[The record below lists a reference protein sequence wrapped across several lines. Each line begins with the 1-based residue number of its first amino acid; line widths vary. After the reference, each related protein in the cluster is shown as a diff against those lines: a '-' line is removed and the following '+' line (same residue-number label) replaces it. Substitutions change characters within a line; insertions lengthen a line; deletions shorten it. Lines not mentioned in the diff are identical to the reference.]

1 MIYLTNA
8 AADRG
13 GCSGNPNDVVEGIAQ
28 TLGLNVQGV
37 VLLPHSMSTDITC
50 GQFPKVIRMG
60 NKENR
65 ENAMTLSVIPMT
77 RTTDWESRIGRRVT
91 LRDLHVLSTVVRW
104 GSMAKAASHLAM
116 SQSAVSES
124 IAHLEDAIRV
134 RLLDRTP
141 QGIAPTIYAE
151 TLLKRGHVIFDEL
164 QQAIKDIEF
173 LANPTVGEV
182 RIAIPEFLTEWL
194 LPTAIDKLS
203 RRYPQIVVRVF
214 QPNTMTL
221 EHRELQDRSVDLVVT
236 RVPRSFASDI
246 FDMEALFDDPH
257 FVVAGKGSRWAE
269 ASNIILAELENEP
282 WTIPPSP
289 VIDTLLQEI
298 FETEGLKPPSK
309 RVIAGSVVL
318 RMHLLATGRFLSLFP
333 TSVLR
338 TAAQQWSIKTLP
350 FDLRA
355 KAQPIAILTLKN
367 RTLSAVAQLLIEELR
382 EAAKDLTAKDQ

>member
-1 MIYLTNA
+1 
-8 AADRG
+8 
-13 GCSGNPNDVVEGIAQ
+13 V
-28 TLGLNVQGV
+28 
-37 VLLPHSMSTDITC
+37 
-50 GQFPKVIRMG
+50 G

-65 ENAMTLSVIPMT
+65 EKALTLSVIPMT

-141 QGIAPTIYAE
+141 QGIEPTIYAE

-173 LANPTVGEV
+173 LANPTVGEL

-221 EHRELQDRSVDLVVT
+221 EYRELQDRSVDLVVT
-236 RVPRSFASDI
+236 RVPKSFASDI
-246 FDMEALFDDPH
+246 FDKEVLFDDPH

-269 ASNIILAELENEP
+269 ASNLILAELENEP

-298 FETEGLKPPSK
+298 FETQGLKPPSK

-382 EAAKDLTAKDQ
+382 EVAKDLTAKD

>member
-1 MIYLTNA
+1 
-8 AADRG
+8 
-13 GCSGNPNDVVEGIAQ
+13 
-28 TLGLNVQGV
+28 
-37 VLLPHSMSTDITC
+37 
-50 GQFPKVIRMG
+50 MG
-60 NKENR
+60 NKENG
-65 ENAMTLSVIPMT
+65 ENAMTLSVIPMS

-141 QGIAPTIYAE
+141 QGIEPTIYAE

-173 LANPTVGEV
+173 LANPTVGEL

-298 FETEGLKPPSK
+298 FETQGLKPPSK

>member
-1 MIYLTNA
+1 
-8 AADRG
+8 
-13 GCSGNPNDVVEGIAQ
+13 
-28 TLGLNVQGV
+28 
-37 VLLPHSMSTDITC
+37 
-50 GQFPKVIRMG
+50 MG
-60 NKENR
+60 NKENG

-182 RIAIPEFLTEWL
+182 RIAIPEFLTELL

-221 EHRELQDRSVDLVVT
+221 EHRELQDRGVDLVVT
-236 RVPRSFASDI
+236 RVPKSFASDI

-269 ASNIILAELENEP
+269 ASNVILAELENEP

-318 RMHLLATGRFLSLFP
+318 RMQLLATGRFLSLFP
-333 TSVLR
+333 TAVLR
-338 TAAQQWSIKTLP
+338 TAAQHWSIKTLP

-382 EAAKDLTAKDQ
+382 EAAKDLTAKD

>member
-1 MIYLTNA
+1 
-8 AADRG
+8 
-13 GCSGNPNDVVEGIAQ
+13 
-28 TLGLNVQGV
+28 
-37 VLLPHSMSTDITC
+37 
-50 GQFPKVIRMG
+50 MG
-60 NKENR
+60 NKENG
-65 ENAMTLSVIPMT
+65 ENAMTLSVIPMS

-298 FETEGLKPPSK
+298 FETQGLKPPSK

-382 EAAKDLTAKDQ
+382 EAAKDLTAKD

>member
-1 MIYLTNA
+1 
-8 AADRG
+8 
-13 GCSGNPNDVVEGIAQ
+13 
-28 TLGLNVQGV
+28 
-37 VLLPHSMSTDITC
+37 
-50 GQFPKVIRMG
+50 MG
-60 NKENR
+60 NKENG
-65 ENAMTLSVIPMT
+65 ENAMTLSVIPMS

-298 FETEGLKPPSK
+298 FETQGLKPPSK

-367 RTLSAVAQLLIEELR
+367 RAQLRSSLLR
-382 EAAKDLTAKDQ
+382 SCGRPQET

>member
-1 MIYLTNA
+1 
-8 AADRG
+8 
-13 GCSGNPNDVVEGIAQ
+13 
-28 TLGLNVQGV
+28 
-37 VLLPHSMSTDITC
+37 
-50 GQFPKVIRMG
+50 
-60 NKENR
+60 
-65 ENAMTLSVIPMT
+65 
-77 RTTDWESRIGRRVT
+77 
-91 LRDLHVLSTVVRW
+91 VRW

-116 SQSAVSES
+116 SQSAFSES

-289 VIDTLLQEI
+289 VIHTLLQEI
-298 FETEGLKPPSK
+298 FETQGLKPPSK

-367 RTLSAVAQLLIEELR
+367 RTRSAVAQLLIEELR
-382 EAAKDLTAKDQ
+382 EAAKDLTAKD

>member
-1 MIYLTNA
+1 
-8 AADRG
+8 
-13 GCSGNPNDVVEGIAQ
+13 
-28 TLGLNVQGV
+28 
-37 VLLPHSMSTDITC
+37 
-50 GQFPKVIRMG
+50 MG
-60 NKENR
+60 NKENG
-65 ENAMTLSVIPMT
+65 EYAMTLSVIPMT

-203 RRYPQIVVRVF
+203 RRYPQIVVRVI

-298 FETEGLKPPSK
+298 FETQGLKPPSK

-382 EAAKDLTAKDQ
+382 EAAKDLTAKD

>member
-1 MIYLTNA
+1 
-8 AADRG
+8 
-13 GCSGNPNDVVEGIAQ
+13 
-28 TLGLNVQGV
+28 
-37 VLLPHSMSTDITC
+37 
-50 GQFPKVIRMG
+50 
-60 NKENR
+60 
-65 ENAMTLSVIPMT
+65 MTLSVIPMT

-124 IAHLEDAIRV
+124 IAHLEDAIRI

-236 RVPRSFASDI
+236 RVPKSFASDI
-246 FDMEALFDDPH
+246 FDKEVLFDDPH

-298 FETEGLKPPSK
+298 FETQGLKPPSK

-382 EAAKDLTAKDQ
+382 EVAKDLTAKD

>member
-1 MIYLTNA
+1 
-8 AADRG
+8 
-13 GCSGNPNDVVEGIAQ
+13 
-28 TLGLNVQGV
+28 
-37 VLLPHSMSTDITC
+37 
-50 GQFPKVIRMG
+50 MG
-60 NKENR
+60 NKENG

-173 LANPTVGEV
+173 LANPTVGDV

-236 RVPRSFASDI
+236 RVPKSFASDI
-246 FDMEALFDDPH
+246 FDKEVLFDDPH

-298 FETEGLKPPSK
+298 FETQGLKPPSK

-382 EAAKDLTAKDQ
+382 EVAKDLTAKD

>member
-1 MIYLTNA
+1 
-8 AADRG
+8 
-13 GCSGNPNDVVEGIAQ
+13 
-28 TLGLNVQGV
+28 
-37 VLLPHSMSTDITC
+37 
-50 GQFPKVIRMG
+50 
-60 NKENR
+60 
-65 ENAMTLSVIPMT
+65 MTLSVIPMT

-124 IAHLEDAIRV
+124 IAHLEAAIRV

-236 RVPRSFASDI
+236 RVPKSFASDI

-269 ASNIILAELENEP
+269 ASNVILAELENEP

-338 TAAQQWSIKTLP
+338 TAAQHWSIKTLP

-367 RTLSAVAQLLIEELR
+367 RTRSAVAQLLIEELR
-382 EAAKDLTAKDQ
+382 EAAKDLTAKD

>member
-1 MIYLTNA
+1 
-8 AADRG
+8 
-13 GCSGNPNDVVEGIAQ
+13 
-28 TLGLNVQGV
+28 
-37 VLLPHSMSTDITC
+37 
-50 GQFPKVIRMG
+50 MG
-60 NKENR
+60 NKENG
-65 ENAMTLSVIPMT
+65 ENAMTLSVIPMS

-164 QQAIKDIEF
+164 QQAVKDIEF

-257 FVVAGKGSRWAE
+257 FVVAGKGSCWAE

-298 FETEGLKPPSK
+298 FETQGLKPPSK

>member
-1 MIYLTNA
+1 
-8 AADRG
+8 
-13 GCSGNPNDVVEGIAQ
+13 
-28 TLGLNVQGV
+28 
-37 VLLPHSMSTDITC
+37 
-50 GQFPKVIRMG
+50 MG
-60 NKENR
+60 NKENG
-65 ENAMTLSVIPMT
+65 ENAMTLSVIPMS

-164 QQAIKDIEF
+164 QQAVKDIEF

-298 FETEGLKPPSK
+298 FETQGLKPPSK

-318 RMHLLATGRFLSLFP
+318 RMHLLAMGRFLSLFP

>member
-1 MIYLTNA
+1 
-8 AADRG
+8 
-13 GCSGNPNDVVEGIAQ
+13 
-28 TLGLNVQGV
+28 
-37 VLLPHSMSTDITC
+37 
-50 GQFPKVIRMG
+50 MG
-60 NKENR
+60 NKENG
-65 ENAMTLSVIPMT
+65 ENAMTLSVIPMS

-298 FETEGLKPPSK
+298 FETQGLKPPSK

>member
-1 MIYLTNA
+1 
-8 AADRG
+8 
-13 GCSGNPNDVVEGIAQ
+13 
-28 TLGLNVQGV
+28 
-37 VLLPHSMSTDITC
+37 
-50 GQFPKVIRMG
+50 MG
-60 NKENR
+60 NKENG
-65 ENAMTLSVIPMT
+65 ENAMTLSVIPMS

-164 QQAIKDIEF
+164 QQAVKDIEF

-257 FVVAGKGSRWAE
+257 FVVARKGSRWAE

-298 FETEGLKPPSK
+298 FETQGLKPPSK

-367 RTLSAVAQLLIEELR
+367 RAQLRSSLLR
-382 EAAKDLTAKDQ
+382 SCGRPQET

>member
-1 MIYLTNA
+1 
-8 AADRG
+8 
-13 GCSGNPNDVVEGIAQ
+13 
-28 TLGLNVQGV
+28 
-37 VLLPHSMSTDITC
+37 
-50 GQFPKVIRMG
+50 MG
-60 NKENR
+60 NKENG

-91 LRDLHVLSTVVRW
+91 LRDLHVLSTVVHW

-124 IAHLEDAIRV
+124 IAHLEAAIRV

-236 RVPRSFASDI
+236 RVPKSFASDI

-269 ASNIILAELENEP
+269 ASNVILAELENEP

-382 EAAKDLTAKDQ
+382 EAAKDLTAKD

>member
-1 MIYLTNA
+1 
-8 AADRG
+8 
-13 GCSGNPNDVVEGIAQ
+13 
-28 TLGLNVQGV
+28 
-37 VLLPHSMSTDITC
+37 
-50 GQFPKVIRMG
+50 MG
-60 NKENR
+60 NKENG

-164 QQAIKDIEF
+164 QQAVKDIEF

-298 FETEGLKPPSK
+298 FETQGLKPPSK

>member
-1 MIYLTNA
+1 
-8 AADRG
+8 
-13 GCSGNPNDVVEGIAQ
+13 
-28 TLGLNVQGV
+28 
-37 VLLPHSMSTDITC
+37 
-50 GQFPKVIRMG
+50 MG
-60 NKENR
+60 NKENG
-65 ENAMTLSVIPMT
+65 ENAMTLSVIPMS

-164 QQAIKDIEF
+164 QQAVKDIEF

-298 FETEGLKPPSK
+298 FETQGLKPPSK

>member
-1 MIYLTNA
+1 
-8 AADRG
+8 
-13 GCSGNPNDVVEGIAQ
+13 V
-28 TLGLNVQGV
+28 
-37 VLLPHSMSTDITC
+37 
-50 GQFPKVIRMG
+50 G

-65 ENAMTLSVIPMT
+65 ECAMTLSVIPMT

-124 IAHLEDAIRV
+124 IAHLEDAIRI

-236 RVPRSFASDI
+236 RVPKSFASDI
-246 FDMEALFDDPH
+246 FDKEVLFDDPH

-269 ASNIILAELENEP
+269 ASNLILAELENEP

-298 FETEGLKPPSK
+298 FETQGLKPPSK

-382 EAAKDLTAKDQ
+382 EVAKDLTAKD

>member
-1 MIYLTNA
+1 
-8 AADRG
+8 
-13 GCSGNPNDVVEGIAQ
+13 
-28 TLGLNVQGV
+28 
-37 VLLPHSMSTDITC
+37 
-50 GQFPKVIRMG
+50 MG
-60 NKENR
+60 NKENG

-236 RVPRSFASDI
+236 RVPKSFASDI

-298 FETEGLKPPSK
+298 FETQGLKPPSK

-367 RTLSAVAQLLIEELR
+367 RTRSAVAQLLIEELR
-382 EAAKDLTAKDQ
+382 EAAKDLSAKD

>member
-1 MIYLTNA
+1 
-8 AADRG
+8 
-13 GCSGNPNDVVEGIAQ
+13 V
-28 TLGLNVQGV
+28 
-37 VLLPHSMSTDITC
+37 
-50 GQFPKVIRMG
+50 G

-65 ENAMTLSVIPMT
+65 EYAITLSVIPMT

-173 LANPTVGEV
+173 LVNPTVGEV

-194 LPTAIDKLS
+194 LPTAIDRLS

-236 RVPRSFASDI
+236 RVPKSFASDI
-246 FDMEALFDDPH
+246 FDIEVLFDDPH

-367 RTLSAVAQLLIEELR
+367 RTLSAVAQLLVEALR
-382 EAAKDLTAKDQ
+382 GVAKDLTAKD

>member
-1 MIYLTNA
+1 
-8 AADRG
+8 
-13 GCSGNPNDVVEGIAQ
+13 
-28 TLGLNVQGV
+28 
-37 VLLPHSMSTDITC
+37 
-50 GQFPKVIRMG
+50 MG
-60 NKENR
+60 NKENG
-65 ENAMTLSVIPMT
+65 ENAMTLSVIPMS

-164 QQAIKDIEF
+164 QQAVKDIEF

-269 ASNIILAELENEP
+269 ASNITLAELENEP

-298 FETEGLKPPSK
+298 FETQGLKPPSK

-367 RTLSAVAQLLIEELR
+367 RTVSAVAQLLIEELR
-382 EAAKDLTAKDQ
+382 EVAKDLTAKD

>member
-1 MIYLTNA
+1 
-8 AADRG
+8 
-13 GCSGNPNDVVEGIAQ
+13 
-28 TLGLNVQGV
+28 
-37 VLLPHSMSTDITC
+37 
-50 GQFPKVIRMG
+50 MG
-60 NKENR
+60 NKENG
-65 ENAMTLSVIPMT
+65 ENAMTLSVIPMS

-164 QQAIKDIEF
+164 QQAVKDIEF

-298 FETEGLKPPSK
+298 FETQGLKPPSK

-382 EAAKDLTAKDQ
+382 EAARDLTAKD